1 MSNEENR
8 EEIKTSNLNNR
19 NQENIRG
26 NNQRINIRGR
36 IRQNQTNRIIRN
48 FNQRRFNNRNRFNRN
63 VNRVFFFR
71 RLYLS
76 NLPPFDS
83 NLFLRS
89 YLIRIF
95 SNVGRVLRCNVHY
108 NRFGRRFGFI
118 MYQFPRNARF
128 ALRRFRN
135 LRIRGY
141 NIRISYRRP
150 FNYGF
155 TINNFRNRRF
165 GFGNTRRGQRRIVF
179 RRNVRRINNNNNLGQ
194 RRFAFRRRR

>member
-1 MSNEENR
+1 MSNEENK
-8 EEIKTSNLNNR
+8 EEIKTSNPNNR
-19 NQENIRG
+19 NQGNIRG
-26 NNQRINIRGR
+26 NNQRINLRGR
-36 IRQNQTNRIIRN
+36 IRQNQTNRIMRN

-63 VNRVFFFR
+63 VNRVLFFR

-150 FNYGF
+150 LNYGF
-155 TINNFRNRRF
+155 TINRRF
-165 GFGNTRRGQRRIVF
+165 GFGNLRRGQRRFVF
-179 RRNVRRINNNNNLGQ
+179 RRNLRGRRNFNNNNNRGQ
-194 RRFAFRRRR
+194 RRFTFRRRR

>member
-76 NLPPFDS
+76 NLPTFDS

-165 GFGNTRRGQRRIVF
+165 GFGNTRRGKRRIVF